1 MDTNIGIKYYPP
13 KFLLCYSNGHV
24 TVYLSTIKMLY
35 LCELKKEKK
44 RRGFLV
50 TEVSIWYELKKPMV
64 PYFGAPN
71 NGSINI
77 SFNWKRKTVAF
88 SSS

>member
-13 KFLLCYSNGHV
+13 KFLLYYSNGHV

-50 TEVSIWYELKKPMV
+50 TEVSI
-64 PYFGAPN
+64 
-71 NGSINI
+71 
-77 SFNWKRKTVAF
+77 
-88 SSS
+88 